1 MIVSLKNCNPFELFN
16 PGGRKV
22 VSKRFLFELNYDFS
36 VLRLWSPSRKAGY
49 KQYKLKIQGI
59 QEKILFQQNTH
70 IIKVNKS
77 YKSLVVDC
85 M

>member
-16 PGGRKV
+16 PGGRKAVSLWIKLWFLCSPTV
-22 VSKRFLFELNYDFS
+22 V
-36 VLRLWSPSRKAGY
+36 PTRKAGY

>member
-1 MIVSLKNCNPFELFN
+1 MIVSLKNCNPFELCN

-49 KQYKLKIQGI
+49 KQYNLENSRYSRKDFISAKY
-59 QEKILFQQNTH
+59 TY
-70 IIKVNKS
+70 
-77 YKSLVVDC
+77 YKSE
-85 M
+85 